1 MKKIYIV
8 ETRLH
13 GEWEPISQ
21 HTTMDKAIK
30 ARNDIMYGKDKC
42 LFRIQI
48 KLVKE
53 D

>member
-1 MKKIYIV
+1 MRKVYIV

-13 GEWEPISQ
+13 GTWEAISQ
-21 HTTMDKAIK
+21 HTTMDEAIK
-30 ARNDIMYGKDKC
+30 ARNDIMYGKDKN

-48 KLVKE
+48 KLVN